1 MNASIAVLEGD
12 GIGPEIVS
20 EAVKVLDAVAGRFGH
35 RFTFERTPFGAG
47 AYHAHGAAFPA
58 RSKKVC
64 DAADAILKGPAGVA
78 LDEMRAIPVDQRPEL
93 AILELRQRYN
103 TFANYRPV
111 VLPRRLAALSPLRPE
126 IIGDGV
132 DILMIREL
140 VGGIYFGEK
149 VEGEHTRGRY
159 ASDDC
164 HYTRAQI
171 EQVTEVAFAEA
182 EARRCHLT
190 VVHKSNILA
199 TSRLWEVVVEAVAER
214 YPDVDYSSILVDNA
228 AFQLAVNPVQFNGVM
243 LLDNMQGDILSDQ
256 AGGIVGSLGLMCSA
270 SVGPEKSYYEAVHGS
285 APDIAGR
292 GIANPF
298 SLIGS
303 AALLLEKSFA
313 LHDEAAAVW
322 NGLWG
327 ALQAGQ
333 VTADLAPD
341 GGPTEAL
348 STAAFGDVV
357 AAHVRHDSGRAGM
370 EPGNGALPDAGAA
383 PDR

>member
-12 GIGPEIVS
+12 GIGPEIVT
-20 EAVKVLDAVAGRFGH
+20 EAVKVLDAVADRYGH
-35 RFTFERTPFGAG
+35 RFTYRRAPFGAG
-47 AYHAHGAAFPA
+47 AYFSCGAAFPA
-58 RSKKVC
+58 ESKEVC

-78 LDEMRAIPVDQRPEL
+78 LEEMRSIPVDQRPEL

-111 VLPRRLAALSPLRPE
+111 VLPGRLAGLSPLRPE
-126 IIGDGV
+126 VIGDGV

-149 VEGEHTRGRY
+149 VEGEHTGGRY

-164 HYTRAQI
+164 RYSREQI

-182 EARRCHLT
+182 RARSCHLT

-199 TSRLWEVVVEAVAER
+199 TSRLWEEVVDQVAAR
-214 YPDVDYSSILVDNA
+214 HPGADHSFILVDNA
-228 AFQLAVNPVQFNGVM
+228 AFQLAADPAQFNGVM

-270 SVGPEKSYYEAVHGS
+270 SVGPEQSYYEAVHGS

-292 GIANPF
+292 GVANPF

-303 AALLLEKSFA
+303 AALMLEKSFA
-313 LHDEAAAVW
+313 LRAEAEAVW
-322 NGLWG
+322 SALWG
-327 ALQAGQ
+327 MLEAGRM
-333 VTADLAPD
+333 TADLAP
-341 GGPTEAL
+341 GNGARSL
-348 STAAFGDVV
+348 STAAFGDEVV
-357 AAHVRHDSGRAGM
+357 ARVRQEGSR
-370 EPGNGALPDAGAA
+370 
-383 PDR
+383 

>member
-12 GIGPEIVS
+12 GIGPEIVA
-20 EAVKVLDAVAGRFGH
+20 EALKVLDAVAQRFGH
-35 RFTFERTPFGAG
+35 RFAYERTPFGAG
-47 AYHAHGAAFPA
+47 AWFAHGAAFPA
-58 RSKKVC
+58 ESKALC
-64 DAADAILKGPAGVA
+64 DDADAILKGPAGVA
-78 LDEMRAIPVDQRPEL
+78 LADMRAIPVDQRPEL

-111 VLPRRLAALSPLRPE
+111 VLPRRLAELSPLRPE

-149 VEGEHTRGRY
+149 VEGEHTQGRY

-182 EARRCHLT
+182 ATRNCHLT

-199 TSRLWEVVVEAVAER
+199 TSRLWEKVVEELAPRFPA
-214 YPDVDYSSILVDNA
+214 VDYSSILVDNA
-228 AFQLAVNPVQFNGVM
+228 AFQLAVNPAQFNGIM

-292 GIANPF
+292 GVANPF

-303 AALLLEKSFA
+303 AALLLEMSFGLGA
-313 LHDEAAAVW
+313 EARAVW
-322 NGLWG
+322 DALWG
-327 ALQAGQ
+327 ALDARR
-333 VTADLAPD
+333 VTADLASAR
-341 GGPTEAL
+341 GPEPL
-348 STAAFGDVV
+348 STAEFGDVV
-357 AAHVRHDSGRAGM
+357 AESVL
-370 EPGNGALPDAGAA
+370 GNGHANGADS
-383 PDR
+383 DR

>member
-12 GIGPEIVS
+12 GIGPEIVG
-20 EAVKVLDAVAGRFGH
+20 EALKVLDAVAERFGH
-35 RFTFERTPFGAG
+35 RFTYRRTPFGAG
-47 AYHAHGAAFPA
+47 AWFAHGAAFPA
-58 RSKKVC
+58 ESKAVC
-64 DAADAILKGPAGVA
+64 DEADAILKGPAGVA
-78 LDEMRAIPVDQRPEL
+78 LADMRAIPVDQRPEL

-111 VLPRRLAALSPLRPE
+111 VLPRRLAGLSPLRPE

-149 VEGEHTRGRY
+149 VEGEHTQGRY

-182 EARRCHLT
+182 AARNCHLT

-199 TSRLWEVVVEAVAER
+199 TSRLWEKVVEELAPRFPA
-214 YPDVDYSSILVDNA
+214 VDYSSILVDNA
-228 AFQLAVNPVQFNGVM
+228 AFQLAVNPAQFNGVM

-292 GIANPF
+292 GVANPF

-303 AALLLEKSFA
+303 AALLLDKSFGLDA
-313 LHDEAAAVW
+313 EARAVW
-322 NGLWG
+322 DALWG
-327 ALQAGQ
+327 ALDAGRM
-333 VTADLAPD
+333 TADLASAR
-341 GGPTEAL
+341 GPEPL
-348 STAAFGDVV
+348 STAEFGDVV
-357 AAHVRHDSGRAGM
+357 AESVL
-370 EPGNGALPDAGAA
+370 GNGHANGADS
-383 PDR
+383 DR

>member
-12 GIGPEIVS
+12 GIGPEIVG
-20 EAVKVLDAVAGRFGH
+20 EAVKVLDAVAARFGH
-35 RFTFERTPFGAG
+35 RFDYRRTPFGAG
-47 AYHAHGAAFPA
+47 AWFASGAAFPA
-58 RSKKVC
+58 ESKAVC
-64 DAADAILKGPAGVA
+64 DDADAILKGPAGVA
-78 LDEMRAIPVDQRPEL
+78 LDDMRAIPVDQRPEL

-103 TFANYRPV
+103 TFANFRPV
-111 VLPRRLAALSPLRPE
+111 VLPRRLAGLSPLRPE

-149 VEGEHTRGRY
+149 VEGEHTQGRY

-164 HYTRAQI
+164 HYSRAQI

-182 EARRCHLT
+182 TARGCHLT

-199 TSRLWEVVVEAVAER
+199 TSRLWEEVVEELAPRFPA
-214 YPDVDYSSILVDNA
+214 VDYSSILVDNA
-228 AFQLAVNPVQFNGVM
+228 AFQLAVNPAQFNGVM

-292 GIANPF
+292 GVANPF

-303 AALLLEKSFA
+303 AALLLERSFGLGAEAGAVWDA
-313 LHDEAAAVW
+313 LWSALDAGRVTVDLAAA
-322 NGLWG
+322 
-327 ALQAGQ
+327 
-333 VTADLAPD
+333 
-341 GGPTEAL
+341 GGPEPL
-348 STAAFGDVV
+348 STAQFGDAV
-357 AAHVRHDSGRAGM
+357 AQGVLANGNAGGAERGR
-370 EPGNGALPDAGAA
+370 
-383 PDR
+383 